1 MVRVELYPDLSHCI
15 QTQAKKEHGQTM
27 KRLLAAEGQSGEL
40 EERLGL
46 LRLFLE
52 EADFMSLRRE
62 SEKHLL
68 EGRQVRFTVYLE
80 AGRPRWDM
88 EVL

>member
-1 MVRVELYPDLSHCI
+1 
-15 QTQAKKEHGQTM
+15 
-27 KRLLAAEGQSGEL
+27 
-40 EERLGL
+40 
-46 LRLFLE
+46 
-52 EADFMSLRRE
+52 MSLRRE

>member
-40 EERLGL
+40 EERLEL